1 MVEAIATIGVAM
13 AAMVATTTIA
23 TTTTAAVATMVAAV
37 AMEHDLNLVVPVHHF
52 HGSALNLRSRRFVST
67 FK

>member
-23 TTTTAAVATMVAAV
+23 TTTTTAVATMVAAV
-37 AMEHDLNLVVPVHHF
+37 AMEHDLNLVVPVDVYIISMAH
-52 HGSALNLRSRRFVST
+52 LRA
-67 FK
+67 KMH

>member
-23 TTTTAAVATMVAAV
+23 TTTTAAVATVY
-37 AMEHDLNLVVPVHHF
+37 
-52 HGSALNLRSRRFVST
+52 ST
-67 FK
+67 IGFYNKTAY